1 MSLVVTCPY
10 CAKEY
15 KFYIRDSHL
24 ASHGKTRS
32 DTLLEFP
39 DQKFETDAWIKRK
52 RSISDKAR
60 LRLSDPA
67 ARRKISETTKA
78 AMQRDDVKSKHR
90 KAVRRPKSAETIK
103 LMSDKAKSRMR
114 NEMFRSKVFT
124 EERNAKI
131 SKSKVEYWKNNPDA
145 KLRVASLWKEVR
157 DRDPKAWAERLRE
170 ISQLGFE
177 AAWGK
182 SETEFETRMYSVLT
196 TDGLHFEKQ
205 HVVDGKRFDAF
216 LPSENVLMEFDGDF
230 WHPTSLDECQ
240 YPWQVDNYHNDRNKD
255 EIARNAGI
263 PLLRI
268 RESDAVTTVKP
279 LLADIYNT

>member
-1 MSLVVTCPY
+1 MVVTCPY

-24 ASHGKTRS
+24 ASHGKTKS

-39 DQKFETDAWIKRK
+39 DQKFETAAWVERK
-52 RSISDKAR
+52 KSISDKAH

-67 ARRKISETTKA
+67 ARRKISETTKS
-78 AMQRDDVKSKHR
+78 AMKRDDVKLKHLDS
-90 KAVRRPKSAETIK
+90 VRRPKSVNTIK
-103 LMSDKAKSRMR
+103 LLSDKAKDRMR
-114 NEMFRSKVFT
+114 DETFRSKVFT

-131 SKSKVEYWKNNPDA
+131 AKSKVEYWKNNADA

-157 DRDPKAWAERLRE
+157 DRDPEKWLTRLRK
-170 ISQLGFE
+170 ISQSGFE

-182 SETEFETRMYSVLT
+182 SETEFETRMYSILVA
-196 TDGLHFEKQ
+196 DGLHFEKQ
-205 HVVDGKRFDAF
+205 YVIDGKRFDAF
-216 LPSENVLMEFDGDF
+216 LTSEKVLIEFDGDF
-230 WHPTSLDECQ
+230 WHPLSLDECQ

-268 RESDAVTTVKP
+268 RESDVVTTVKP
-279 LLADIYNT
+279 MLANIYRE